1 MQFYRKKNKQTKKPQ
16 EFVWKF
22 FEKHMK
28 IQETKIPRPAKK
40 EDKYC
45 FFMTAKPLADR

>member
-1 MQFYRKKNKQTKKPQ
+1 MQFHMEKNKQIKKPQ

-22 FEKHMK
+22 IEKHMK
-28 IQETKIPRPAKK
+28 RQETKIPRPATK

-45 FFMTAKPLADR
+45 FSMTAKPLADR